1 MDEIRT
7 HGLLAALVPGTE
19 ANARYQQRQREAE
32 FYGNLRDLMG
42 ENPTHFIIPENDMTA
57 H

>member
-7 HGLLAALVPGTE
+7 HGLLAALVPGTS
-19 ANARYQQRQREAE
+19 ANERYQQRAREME
-32 FYGNLRDLMG
+32 FYQTVQEMMDS
-42 ENPTHFIIPENDMTA
+42 NPFFVLPENDMTS